1 MKIKLFL
8 LVGVFTISFTTAQ
21 TLYTVHDYDDCKTLS
36 KGGNPALVDVTI
48 PVANPDASDTANP
61 NVTEF
66 SPNAKN
72 ASVFLSLP
80 VTVSVPSTTN
90 TETLNYSL
98 RYYSDAAGTVDSG
111 SGRLLLRLF
120 NQSVGAG
127 AGNYIQFAVE
137 NKAGSVWTTLSGT
150 INLDGTSQAVVDA
163 GGYDSILFVL
173 NNAAEAYTPTN
184 DKFYLDDI
192 KIDRNPA
199 LSDPTS
205 DLLSGNSWIF
215 NYSPDD
221 FNKFYTQSDLTVEEG
236 ATTPTTVGNDS
247 PTVFKIN
254 RGDATNPFVNFEI
267 DLIDYRNGGKVKFR
281 VYTECKTTVP
291 SNVRFMLRKDNLGA
305 SQIAGAVTTV
315 IPNIWNEIE
324 VDLASL
330 AGGAPEADGIYNNM
344 LIFFNFGNSTQD
356 AVGTVFYMDAFQ
368 APTAAVLSNSV
379 FSLEQELKLLGN
391 PVKDKISLSKEVDKI
406 EIFNSIGQA
415 VLIRQNTNKEYD
427 VSSLSNGIYILKATI
442 ENNSKTFK
450 FIKE

>member
-1 MKIKLFL
+1 MKTKLFFL
-8 LVGVFTISFTTAQ
+8 IGIFTISFAKAQ

-80 VTVSVPSTTN
+80 ITVSVPSATN

-137 NKAGSVWTTLSGT
+137 NKAGSTWTTLSGT

-173 NNAAEAYTPTN
+173 NNAAAAYTPTN
-184 DKFYLDDI
+184 DKFYLDDV

-236 ATTPTTVGNDS
+236 AATPTTVGNDS
-247 PTVFKIN
+247 PTVFKVN

-267 DLIDYRNGGKVKFR
+267 DPIDYRNGGKVKFR

-291 SNVRFMLRKDNLGA
+291 SNVRFMLRKDNLGT
-305 SQIAGAVTTV
+305 SQIAGAVTTI

-368 APTAAVLSNSV
+368 APTAAVLSNSD
-379 FSLEQELKLLGN
+379 FSLEQDLKLLGN
-391 PVKDKISLSKEVDKI
+391 PVKNKISLSKEVNEI
-406 EIFNSIGQA
+406 EIFNSIGQT
-415 VLIRQNTNKEYD
+415 VLKISSTQKEFN
-427 VSSLSNGIYILKATI
+427 VSSLSKGIYILKASIEDATKTI
-442 ENNSKTFK
+442 K